1 MSLRQMLDFKPNDEE
16 MAMMDLDVVTYV
28 KAAIVSIQKEINYN
42 FIRFMFDK
50 ERIDE
55 MRSYFKDSDKTVFYD
70 FAYQK
75 EEDTRF
81 ITVFELYS
89 LKPLSESEIFIEEQ
103 LNEYTHDAEVIF
115 DLYSFDNHEHRI
127 SNLDGVVKN
136 DHLK

>member
-1 MSLRQMLDFKPNDEE
+1 MSLRQMLDFKPSDED
-16 MAMMDLDVVTYV
+16 MAMMDLDAVTYT
-28 KAAIVSIQKEINYN
+28 KAAVVSIQKEINYN
-42 FIRFMFDK
+42 FIRFLFDK

-55 MRSYFKDSDKTVFYD
+55 MKSYFKDIDKTVFYD

-75 EEDTRF
+75 DEDTRF
-81 ITVFELYS
+81 ITIFELYS
-89 LKPLSESEIFIEEQ
+89 LKPLSESEIFIEEI
-103 LNEYTHDAEVIF
+103 LNEYSHDAEVIF